1 MQRGE
6 QIVAQAR
13 QIATLEAMVVRLLGE
28 VRKLK
33 AQLAK
38 NSTNSSKPPSSDP
51 PGVERPKTTPS
62 GRKPGGQPGH
72 KGHRR
77 ELIPVEEVGERHD
90 VKPERCRGCHGA
102 LRGEDAGPV
111 RRQIVELPVM
121 KPVVIEYR
129 LHALC
134 CARCGTTT
142 RAALPSDAPRLGFGE
157 RLCAMVALLSGK
169 CRLSKRTTQA
179 LLKDGFGVDLGL
191 GSISNIE
198 QVMSRSIEPAVEA
211 ARAHVRGSP
220 VVHPDETSWRQAR
233 KKAWLWTAATPAVTV
248 FRIDR
253 SRGGAVARE
262 LLGASFDGVAVSDR
276 WSGYN
281 WLPVTQRQVCW
292 AHLRRDFQD
301 MVDRDDESSW
311 IGAAL
316 LGHIRPMFRWWHQLR
331 DGAMTRARFV
341 ARMRTIERN
350 VGTDLLIGAIRTNDK
365 TAGMC
370 AEIRKLEPALWTFV
384 RKDGVEPTNN
394 FAERAIRPAVLW
406 RKGSFGTHSDNGSR
420 FVERILTVVASLKQQ
435 GRNALDFLV
444 AAHRSL
450 LAGQQTPSLLPA
462 A

>member
-1 MQRGE
+1 ME
-6 QIVAQAR
+6 LVA
-13 QIATLEAMVVRLLGE
+13 E
-28 VRKLK
+28 VRGLK

-51 PGVERPKTTPS
+51 PGVERPKAPPS

-77 ELIPVEEVGERHD
+77 ELIPVDEVDERHD
-90 VKPERCRGCHGA
+90 LKPHRCGECQGA
-102 LRGEDAGPV
+102 LRGEDAEPV
-111 RRQIVELPVM
+111 RRQVVELPVM
-121 KPVVIEYR
+121 KPLVIEYR

-134 CARCGTTT
+134 CRRCGTTT
-142 RAALPSDAPRLGFGE
+142 RAELPSDAPRLGFGV
-157 RLCAMVALLSGK
+157 RLCAMVALLSGR

-179 LLKDGFGVDLGL
+179 LLKDGFGVDVGL

-198 QVMSRSIEPAVEA
+198 QVMSRSMEPAVEA

-253 SRGGAVARE
+253 SRGGAVARD
-262 LLGASFDGVAVSDR
+262 LLGANFDGVAVTDR
-276 WSGYN
+276 WSGYS
-281 WLPVTQRQVCW
+281 WLPVAQRQVCW

-301 MVDRDDESSW
+301 MVDRDDEGSW

-316 LGHIRPMFRWWHQLR
+316 LDHIRPMFRWLRQLR
-331 DGAMTRARFV
+331 DGEMTRARFQ
-341 ARMRTIERN
+341 ARMRTVERH
-350 VGTDLLIGAIRTNDK
+350 VGTDLLIGSMCASDK
-365 TAGMC
+365 TAGIC

-384 RKDGVEPTNN
+384 RDLDVEPTNN

-406 RKGSFGTHSDNGSR
+406 RKGSFGTHSENGSR
-420 FVERILTVVASLKQQ
+420 FVERILSVVASLKQQ